1 MGKDDT
7 TITVSELLDA
17 VQRACRD
24 AQGEIA
30 ANGVLPP
37 LKTVSVNLATT
48 LQQSDTL
55 GAELVIISAEAK
67 TTVTSSQEVT
77 VKFERPT
84 PPGQAFTAE
93 EVAAYLKVKQA
104 IKAAAAAAKAA
115 RSVIIDAAEFKSV
128 TASVGFDVS
137 KSKTVGLQFFI
148 KLLKL
153 GPEISREKTAAHK
166 IDLEF
171 EHS

>member
-7 TITVSELLDA
+7 AITVSELLEA

-30 ANGVLPP
+30 EKGLLPP

-48 LQQSDTL
+48 LQQGATL
-55 GAELVIISAEAK
+55 GVELVIISAEAK
-67 TTVTSSQEVT
+67 KTVTSSQEIT

-84 PPGQAFTAE
+84 PPGQAFAAD
-93 EVAAYLKVKQA
+93 EVAAYRDVIQA

-115 RSVIIDAAEFKSV
+115 RSLIIETAEFKSV

-137 KSKTVGLQFFI
+137 RSKTGGLQFFI

-153 GPEISREKTAAHK
+153 GPEISQEKTASHK

-171 EHS
+171 EHR

>member
-1 MGKDDT
+1 MGT
-7 TITVSELLDA
+7 EGRVITVSELLEG

-24 AQGEIA
+24 AQGEIESA
-30 ANGVLPP
+30 SGLPP
-37 LKTVSVNLATT
+37 LQTVSVNLATT
-48 LQQSDTL
+48 LQKSHAI

-67 TTVTSSQEVT
+67 TTTTSSQEIT
-77 VKFERPT
+77 VKFEKPAASVR
-84 PPGQAFTAE
+84 GLAAE
-93 EVAAYLKVKQA
+93 EINAYQDVVQA

-115 RSVIIDAAEFKSV
+115 ETVIVGGAAFKSV

-137 KSKTVGLQFFI
+137 RSKSGGLQFLI

-153 GPEISREKTAAHK
+153 GPQISQEKTASHR

-171 EHS
+171 ERP